1 MSSTA
6 TSQEAAFNRA
16 IQECKQSFDRREPP
30 KSIKKLNLIISAL
43 LLAILSLALA
53 DYLIKDGFM
62 MDAAQLSE
70 ELVQSESRTLHLIE
84 LEIHV
89 RSLLDVAN
97 DLEYKGYQLEG
108 NESRVTR
115 FMYLR

>member
-1 MSSTA
+1 
-6 TSQEAAFNRA
+6 
-16 IQECKQSFDRREPP
+16 
-30 KSIKKLNLIISAL
+30 

-53 DYLIKDGFM
+53 DFIIKDSFM
-62 MDAAQLSE
+62 VDAANISE

-97 DLEYKGYQLEG
+97 DLEYKGYQQEW
-108 NESRVTR
+108 NETRVNR

>member
-1 MSSTA
+1 MV
-6 TSQEAAFNRA
+6 
-16 IQECKQSFDRREPP
+16 
-30 KSIKKLNLIISAL
+30 
-43 LLAILSLALA
+43 
-53 DYLIKDGFM
+53 
-62 MDAAQLSE
+62 DAANISE

-97 DLEYKGYQLEG
+97 DLEYKGYQQEW
-108 NESRVTR
+108 NETRVNR